1 MRKTMIIPT
10 YWCRSSGKCWQEG
23 DAVYEHPTPVDQEGT
38 LERTLVSMQ
47 QFQEKDFKLVILIC
61 PTTPDVE
68 DAAYEQVYR
77 IVKRVK
83 LRAETYLFTAGDLA
97 AISRILK
104 GAGLGD
110 RGAAL
115 LSMFGYSNVRNM
127 CLLAATILTA
137 DAALLIDDDEVFEL
151 PDFVPRS
158 LEFLGRRVYGDVVHG
173 VAGYYLNGK
182 GRYYDDVTP
191 EPWMT
196 YWDRFGSKAQ
206 AFDQIIGSGPRLK
219 RTPFAFGGA
228 MILHREMFECVPF
241 DPLVKRGEDIDYLIN
256 SRMFGFSFFLDNTLS
271 IRHLPQPKT
280 HPQWMRM
287 REDIY
292 RFVYQRAKMTSQYK
306 TSNLVRVDPEDLD
319 PYPGAFLK
327 EDLEEKIYRSSM
339 MLATQYL
346 AENDPASAM
355 EAMQNIYLAKHD
367 AQPVFNAFRAYL
379 DVQTEW
385 ERLIALVR
393 KERYAVRA
401 ILERHNISAPEIHL
415 DKEHRRKLS
424 EADVLLILT
433 KLPVLSDLTEKDRAI
448 LRDYCHVKTYYE
460 NETVFAS
467 GDHNDEVCL
476 VLKGTIRLVA
486 NRENNSGAA
495 PLEMATLGV
504 GSFIGENCL
513 TRNVF
518 RLSGVATEFTEL
530 LCIGKTRL
538 NDLLERHPAVGVKL
552 LRKFLESM
560 SDKITHTNEQL
571 RRTADYDYDVVDGL
585 PEYRD

>member
-23 DAVYEHPTPVDQEGT
+23 DAVYDHPTPVDQEGT

-379 DVQTEW
+379 DVQTE
-385 ERLIALVR
+385 
-393 KERYAVRA
+393 
-401 ILERHNISAPEIHL
+401 
-415 DKEHRRKLS
+415 
-424 EADVLLILT
+424 
-433 KLPVLSDLTEKDRAI
+433 
-448 LRDYCHVKTYYE
+448 
-460 NETVFAS
+460 
-467 GDHNDEVCL
+467 
-476 VLKGTIRLVA
+476 
-486 NRENNSGAA
+486 
-495 PLEMATLGV
+495 
-504 GSFIGENCL
+504 
-513 TRNVF
+513 
-518 RLSGVATEFTEL
+518 
-530 LCIGKTRL
+530 
-538 NDLLERHPAVGVKL
+538 
-552 LRKFLESM
+552 
-560 SDKITHTNEQL
+560 
-571 RRTADYDYDVVDGL
+571 
-585 PEYRD
+585 